1 MKSVLITGTSKGF
14 GYALL
19 EKFLSEGWV
28 VFALDRN
35 VSLFSKL
42 LEQYKNTCIPIEA
55 DVTNENISK
64 LIDEIIKSKTDHLDL
79 LINNAGNA
87 ELCFGL
93 DNVTP
98 KDLENH
104 FKVHVSGAFRVIKT
118 CLPFLLKSIE
128 PIIVNVSSRKGSIN
142 KINSGAYRILLPYQ
156 IAKAAQ
162 NMLTVGLNQELKDTN
177 IKVYAIHPGNLKTD
191 VAPIDADTEP
201 HVAAEIFYQWITSE
215 NKLSTLNFYDLMN
228 NTSLDW

>member
-19 EKFLSEGWV
+19 EEFLNEGWI
-28 VFALDRN
+28 VFALARN

-42 LEQYKNTCIPIEA
+42 SEQYKNTCVSIEA
-55 DVTNENISK
+55 DVTNENVSK
-64 LIDEIIKSKTDHLDL
+64 LIDEIIKSRTDHLDL

-87 ELCFGL
+87 ELCFGI

-98 KDLENH
+98 MDLENH
-104 FKVHVSGAFRVIKT
+104 FKVHVSGVFRVIKT
-118 CLPFLLKSIE
+118 CLPFLIKSIE

-177 IKVYAIHPGNLKTD
+177 IKVYAIQPGNLKTD

-201 HVAAEIFYQWITSE
+201 HVAAETFYQWITSE
-215 NKLSTLNFYDLMN
+215 NKLSTQNFYDLMN